1 VNTRHLGSLDHFH
14 QRELHSLEKMAR
26 SDRQIA
32 VVAAVDYCQRHR
44 LRWPIWLVGPA
55 TQIVKESVIKEK
67 PGKRGRSAGP
77 LDRYR
82 QDAVDYARYEEVDTV
97 RDKQEG
103 IVQELRG
110 LRSIPNA
117 PAILIENMDKTLAW
131 VGKSLEQAFE
141 CASMLLKDTFAFGGP
156 DAVKASYFKVK
167 KAMRNPDQAYRY
179 HMLDA
184 EFLIGLG
191 MKPVQASGKVRKL
204 GPLFDLTF

>member
-67 PGKRGRSAGP
+67 P
-77 LDRYR
+77 
-82 QDAVDYARYEEVDTV
+82 
-97 RDKQEG
+97 DKQEG